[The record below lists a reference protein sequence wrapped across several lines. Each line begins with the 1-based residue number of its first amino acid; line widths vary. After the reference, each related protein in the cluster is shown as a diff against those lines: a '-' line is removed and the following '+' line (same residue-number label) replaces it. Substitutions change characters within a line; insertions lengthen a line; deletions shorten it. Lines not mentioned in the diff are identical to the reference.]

1 MCCKDLW
8 RSKDSDAKGRGHSCH
23 LICPKRSEQHEVSW
37 TLFFLIPAYTE
48 LLTAIEVSCAQRCDI
63 RAWVQEEEAARKAEE
78 EEGQLAAEREQ
89 RKADRAARRAEAKRQ
104 GLLLT
109 GKAKKE
115 AERLAALREQ
125 LLAKAGVEIAS
136 APSGEAQPVCKNI
149 RYQALQMV
157 WSRLQRFTGKA
168 KELERLAAP
177 REQLLAN
184 VGIDVPGASA
194 CNPSLPLCLGM

>member
-1 MCCKDLW
+1 M
-8 RSKDSDAKGRGHSCH
+8 
-23 LICPKRSEQHEVSW
+23 
-37 TLFFLIPAYTE
+37 
-48 LLTAIEVSCAQRCDI
+48 
-63 RAWVQEEEAARKAEE
+63 QEEEAARKAEE

-136 APSGEAQPVCKNI
+136 APSGEVNLRARTFDIKPCRWFGQGC
-149 RYQALQMV
+149 RD
-157 WSRLQRFTGKA
+157 SRARPKSLSAWLPRVSSCWPT
-168 KELERLAAP
+168 LA
-177 REQLLAN
+177 
-184 VGIDVPGASA
+184 
-194 CNPSLPLCLGM
+194 